1 MCILNFCKMSFFRG
15 HSLREIM
22 RVFLS
27 RYLATEWNK
36 MHYLRLNTD
45 MEVIEEKLI
54 GFDLEVLPL
63 TLDMVL
69 AGDKTVFKGKKL
81 ELYKSRLQD
90 PSYHG
95 YGIMKEGRL
104 IYSTWF
110 STDNLGL
117 PIITKRIPLMPN
129 EGLLEDSYCAPEARG
144 QGLHGRMNYFR
155 LKKLHE
161 LGKDRVLAIVLDG
174 NTPAM
179 KVQLK
184 SGFEELGVFC
194 LGRLLGIKFCTL
206 KKERYDA
213 K

>member
-1 MCILNFCKMSFFRG
+1 MRILKG
-15 HSLREIM
+15 HSLGVVIKY
-22 RVFLS
+22 FLS
-27 RYLATEWNK
+27 RYFATEWSK
-36 MHYLRLNTD
+36 MHYLRLNSD
-45 MEVIEEKLI
+45 IDVLNEKLL

-69 AGDKTVFKGKKL
+69 KGDPKVFRGAKL
-81 ELYKSRLQD
+81 ELYKQRFKD
-90 PSYHG
+90 PNYHG
-95 YGIMKEGRL
+95 YGIMENGNL

-117 PIITKRIPLMPN
+117 PLITKRIPLLPN
-129 EGLLEDSYCAPEARG
+129 EGLLEDSYCAPSARG
-144 QGLHGRMNYFR
+144 RGLHGKMNFYR

-161 LGKDRVLAIVLDG
+161 LGRDRVLAIVLDG

-184 SGFEELGVFC
+184 SGFEELGVFY
-194 LGRLLGIKFCTL
+194 LGKIYGIKFCTL
-206 KKERYDA
+206 KKAKYDA